1 MDGCSH
7 TKNEF
12 DKTEQNCIVQK
23 FGLRG
28 FQRLN
33 AIQGEPRFQ
42 LPREEGKRRLCSQAE
57 IDWGQG

>member
-23 FGLRG
+23 FGLGG

-33 AIQGEPRFQ
+33 AIQEEPRFQ

>member
-12 DKTEQNCIVQK
+12 DKREQNCLVQK

-33 AIQGEPRFQ
+33 GIQEEPRFQ